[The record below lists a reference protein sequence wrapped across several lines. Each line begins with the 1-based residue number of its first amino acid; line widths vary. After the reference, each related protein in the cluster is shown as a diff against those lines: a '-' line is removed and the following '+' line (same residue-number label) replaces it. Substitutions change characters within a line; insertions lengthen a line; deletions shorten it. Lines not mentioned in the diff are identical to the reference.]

1 MNNKIELHGDPE
13 HEGISL
19 AVVGAFMLL
28 VLIFGLISAWAM
40 SLWLGGAMAQYS
52 IVSCFVG
59 LIIAMVGII
68 FLDPLIKQWLPSG
81 VVLTLED
88 EGITLER
95 PTEEEP
101 LKLTH
106 PLAEPPLYWRR
117 ELSGRGHTTRE
128 RQIPKGWYCYACQ
141 IQNEEDKIVVHAYV
155 PHNRVKEV
163 DDGAAF
169 RPLDLKE
176 LHESGKGGSQM
187 AHWRNYGTLPNIPSS
202 LIVGDNGRY
211 WLGER
216 LRWERGI
223 ELQIE
228 DFKQVLQ
235 HLSD

>member
-19 AVVGAFMLL
+19 AVVGAFALL
-28 VLIFGLISAWAM
+28 VLVFGVISALVF

-52 IVSCFVG
+52 ILSCFVG
-59 LIIAMVGII
+59 LGIGMVGIL
-68 FLDPLIKQWLPSG
+68 FLDPMIKQWLPSG
-81 VVLTLED
+81 VTLTLED
-88 EGITLER
+88 TAITMKR
-95 PTEEEP
+95 PTADPIE
-101 LKLTH
+101 LTH

-117 ELSGRGHTTRE
+117 ELHGRGHTTRE

-141 IQNEEDKIVVHAYV
+141 VQNEDDKIVVHVYV
-155 PHNRVKEV
+155 PPKHVPEL
-163 DDGAAF
+163 DEGATF

-176 LHESGKGGSQM
+176 LQESGKGGARM

-202 LIVGDNGRY
+202 LIVGENGRY

-223 ELQIE
+223 ELKLE
-228 DFKQVLQ
+228 DFKLVLE